1 MMSRWAPVCTF
12 YYSGRFYAALR
23 DDDNTSSLCVTGN
36 TSECNVFT
44 QILYLDKSWWNITS
58 WCRHKLAYTMLKI
71 RNFAKNLQPPAQ
83 SWCRNL
89 CCVQNETCCSSS
101 VGERQA
107 DKQREREREISV
119 SLWFPACVCGTAGKW
134 NEKVVPGHKPTNPTS
149 AYSDKSQRNTGDLSA
164 QASAPTVQQIKSSAA
179 LWPKGIKLK
188 SERENGAH
196 SRLGSHSWQN
206 KRVWTGNVEKCQTVR
221 VNDK

>member
-1 MMSRWAPVCTF
+1 MHLDLSCTPEGFVTAAWRPVMMSRWAPVCTF

-44 QILYLDKSWWNITS
+44 QILHLDKSWWNITS

-107 DKQREREREISV
+107 DKQRERERDQCFIVIS
-119 SLWFPACVCGTAGKW
+119 SLRLWDCREMKW
-134 NEKVVPGHKPTNPTS
+134 KGRPW
-149 AYSDKSQRNTGDLSA
+149 SQT
-164 QASAPTVQQIKSSAA
+164 
-179 LWPKGIKLK
+179 
-188 SERENGAH
+188 H
-196 SRLGSHSWQN
+196 
-206 KRVWTGNVEKCQTVR
+206 
-221 VNDK
+221 

>member
-44 QILYLDKSWWNITS
+44 QILHLDKSWWNITS

-107 DKQREREREISV
+107 DKQRERERSV
-119 SLWFPACVCGTAGKW
+119 FHCDFQPASVGLQGNEMKRSSLV
-134 NEKVVPGHKPTNPTS
+134 TNPLIPPQLTLINHKEIQATS
-149 AYSDKSQRNTGDLSA
+149 ARRPARRQY
-164 QASAPTVQQIKSSAA
+164 
-179 LWPKGIKLK
+179 
-188 SERENGAH
+188 
-196 SRLGSHSWQN
+196 SRLSRAQLCDRKESN
-206 KRVWTGNVEKCQTVR
+206 
-221 VNDK
+221 